1 MKIVYQLCRALSLG
15 VLLGFLGG
23 GLRLLR
29 RPAYSEKQIAAAQR
43 MKSIFAGILKYFT
56 FLFLVLGLVWC
67 FYYLALGLS
76 DPALSEYATNMSAA
90 HRLGADRHLHP
101 LCLCGV
107 SAQKMIVLPP
117 GLWVVCPRMPGAA
130 LSALGE
136 SAGTGNCVFSF
147 PAASP
152 QWASCRPVWPA
163 EKGRLL

>member
-1 MKIVYQLCRALSLG
+1 MKIVYQLCLALSLG

-76 DPALSEYATNMSAA
+76 DPALSEYATNMSQ
-90 HRLGADRHLHP
+90 LI
-101 LCLCGV
+101 V
-107 SAQKMIVLPP
+107 SALTVISILFAFVEFLRK
-117 GLWVVCPRMPGAA
+117 
-130 LSALGE
+130 
-136 SAGTGNCVFSF
+136 
-147 PAASP
+147 
-152 QWASCRPVWPA
+152 
-163 EKGRLL
+163 K

>member
-67 FYYLALGLS
+67 S
-76 DPALSEYATNMSAA
+76 TIW
-90 HRLGADRHLHP
+90 RW
-101 LCLCGV
+101 V
-107 SAQKMIVLPP
+107 SLIQPCRNTPP
-117 GLWVVCPRMPGAA
+117 
-130 LSALGE
+130 
-136 SAGTGNCVFSF
+136 T
-147 PAASP
+147 
-152 QWASCRPVWPA
+152 CRSSSS
-163 EKGRLL
+163 RR